1 MIFAAFYSFLWTFAT
16 FASFGNAGK
25 VELTMHLLNF
35 DVRKP
40 AKISE
45 FYLSFPKLH
54 WLGWYR
60 ALDLFGSQFLK
71 TTGGFEPRIS
81 FIKSS

>member
-1 MIFAAFYSFLWTFAT
+1 
-16 FASFGNAGK
+16 
-25 VELTMHLLNF
+25 MHLLNF
-35 DVRKP
+35 EVRKA

-60 ALDLFGSQFLK
+60 ALDLFGSQTPVF
-71 TTGGFEPRIS
+71 TGGFEPQIS
-81 FIKSS
+81 CIRSS